1 MEMPTIEKRV
11 SHLEGAVEAHLIESG
26 EIRADLKWVKKM
38 IWFVFTSPF
47 LIEAVK
53 HIHMGVA
60 K

>member
-1 MEMPTIEKRV
+1 MPPIEKRV
-11 SHLEGAVEAHLIESG
+11 SHLEEQVESHLIESG
-26 EIRADLKWVKKM
+26 EIRSDLKWVKKM

-53 HIHMGVA
+53 HIHIGAA